1 MTGLGTIIN
10 SVSIIAGGLVGHF
23 TGKLFRVE
31 QQEALN
37 KACGVSVLFIGIAGA
52 MEGMLSIERSAVE
65 SPCWWCF
72 AWPLELSSGN

>member
-10 SVSIIAGGLVGHF
+10 SVSIIAGGMVGHF
-23 TGKLFRVE
+23 TGRLFRTE

-52 MEGMLSIERSAVE
+52 MEGMLSIDGEKSAAE
-65 SPCWWCF
+65 SPCWWYF
-72 AWPLELSSGN
+72 VWQLEPS